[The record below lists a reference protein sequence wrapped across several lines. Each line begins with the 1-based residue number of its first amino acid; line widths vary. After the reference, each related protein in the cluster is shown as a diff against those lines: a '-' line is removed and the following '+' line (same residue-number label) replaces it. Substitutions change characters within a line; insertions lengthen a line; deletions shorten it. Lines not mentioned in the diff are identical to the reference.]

1 MIPTLSQETP
11 MRTPRLAD
19 ERGMALA
26 VAIFALVIVGA
37 LVAGAFFAGNLEQS
51 SGRNS
56 VYAAEAADAAE
67 AGAAA
72 VLADWDQFNLNN
84 LAVKDSATVVVSTS
98 LGSKISVTPKVIRLN
113 DEMFLVR
120 TFAKRTKSGGAS
132 DILAQRS
139 VAELARLVY
148 VTATANAAVTAGKS
162 VNFNGVAF
170 EVDGNDEVPAGW
182 TGEPGC
188 TTGAA
193 KAGVR
198 TAQSVTANSQQ
209 DAKITGDPAQVE
221 NDPTVTADFFNIFGD
236 VTFDELKKQAD
247 IVLPST
253 SPYNGSAPS
262 LTATNPQRC
271 NTANQMNWGEPHR
284 LGDASFV
291 SQCVNYFPILYGSG
305 SQTKLAAGGRGQGLL
320 LVEGDLEIS
329 GGFEWTGLIVA
340 KGGLKIVGNGNKITG
355 ALLAQDVAVDDQN
368 VISGNSTLQFSSCAL
383 SKAIKGSA
391 NARPLSQRSW
401 VQVY

>member
-1 MIPTLSQETP
+1 
-11 MRTPRLAD
+11 MRTSRLAS

-26 VAIFALVIVGA
+26 VAIFALVVVGA
-37 LVAGAFFAGNLEQS
+37 LVAGAFFAGNLEQAT
-51 SGRNS
+51 GRNA

-67 AGAAA
+67 AGAAN

-84 LAVKDSATVVVSTS
+84 MAVNDVTPIPLTTS
-98 LGSKISVTPKVIRLN
+98 LGARISVSPAVTRLN
-113 DEMFLVR
+113 DDLFLIR
-120 TFAKRTKSGGAS
+120 TSATRTSAGGAT
-132 DILAQRS
+132 LAERT
-139 VAELARLVY
+139 VATLARLTY
-148 VTATANAAVTAGKS
+148 ASATANAAVTAGKT

-221 NDPTVTADFFNIFGD
+221 NDPTVTSDFFNMFGD